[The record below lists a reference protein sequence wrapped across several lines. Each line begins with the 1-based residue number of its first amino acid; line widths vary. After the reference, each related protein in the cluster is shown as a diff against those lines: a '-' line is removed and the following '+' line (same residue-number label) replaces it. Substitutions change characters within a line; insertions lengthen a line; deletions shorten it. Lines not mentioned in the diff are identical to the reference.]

1 MQSSIDLAFLKFE
14 DSVVYLLKYQV
25 AHLQFCNSLDRC
37 LSFMFQFYC
46 TILAIVKLLL
56 KIMKEYLLKQPKAT
70 CVLFSIA
77 CKINLGLVKNN
88 GNPGGR
94 GGSLALEIRVGGGV
108 TVIQKIRVG
117 GGVKKPCHPSGG
129 CGFFLEQ
136 PIISKILE
144 G

>member
-1 MQSSIDLAFLKFE
+1 
-14 DSVVYLLKYQV
+14 
-25 AHLQFCNSLDRC
+25 
-37 LSFMFQFYC
+37 
-46 TILAIVKLLL
+46 
-56 KIMKEYLLKQPKAT
+56 MKEYLLKQPKPT

-108 TVIQKIRVG
+108 TVIQEIRVG

-129 CGFFLEQ
+129 GGCGLFLE
-136 PIISKILE
+136 
-144 G
+144 